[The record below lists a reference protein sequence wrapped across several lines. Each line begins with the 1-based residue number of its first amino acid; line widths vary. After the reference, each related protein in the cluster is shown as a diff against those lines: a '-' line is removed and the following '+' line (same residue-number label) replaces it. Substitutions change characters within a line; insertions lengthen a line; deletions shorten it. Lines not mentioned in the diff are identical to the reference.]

1 MSLLKAL
8 FSNKTDTIEEAF
20 RARDCTSDK
29 MQAAIDD
36 WFNLFYL
43 THPVKGEDPC
53 QSIPYTVVNKIT
65 KTVLAEYKATSK
77 DEFATSVLEALYMKR
92 NEAIQA
98 ALIGGEAFLKPIIT
112 PNGLRF
118 TVIPR
123 INYAVFGRDA
133 EGNPDDIGTA
143 EKTVTG
149 RYYYT
154 LLERRTVGADGLLTI
169 ENKLYRS
176 ESDDLLGSRVQLAE
190 LEKYAKLQ
198 DTYTFAQ
205 PMGLGLAHIKT
216 PIANC
221 VDGSTDGVSIYAPAV
236 DLIHNININEA
247 QLNGEFE
254 RGESRIIVSADMLEF
269 IEGGKRKVIKDKV
282 FTAIDDDPVNT
293 GITIFSPTLRE
304 QSFLARKAEYLRN
317 VENIIGLKRGLL
329 TEVEAAERT
338 ATEITSSAGDYNLTI
353 IDFQQMWEAAVK
365 IAVQIAG
372 TVGQMYGLKGAKP
385 IDQGN
390 IMIDWGNGILYD
402 EEKTWADYKSMV
414 AAGLLKPEIA
424 VGWYFNMPTDTEA
437 QLNQIRKRYMPE
449 IESLMTSGEE

>member
-53 QSIPYTVVNKIT
+53 QRIPYTVVNKIT
-65 KTVLAEYKATSK
+65 KTALAEYKATSK
-77 DEFATSVLEALYMKR
+77 DEFATSVLESLHMKR
-92 NEAIQA
+92 KEAIQA

-149 RYYYT
+149 KYYYT

-176 ESDDLLGSRVQLAE
+176 ESDDTLGSRVHISE
-190 LEKYAKLQ
+190 LEKYAELQ

-216 PIANC
+216 PLANC
-221 VDGSTDGVSIYAPAV
+221 LDGSPDGVSIYAPAV
-236 DLIHNININEA
+236 GLIHNINRNEA

-254 RGESRIIVSADMLEF
+254 RGESRIIVSSDMLTISEDG
-269 IEGGKRKVIKDKV
+269 ERKTIRDNV
-282 FTAIDDDPVNT
+282 FTGLDDNPEDV
-293 GITIFSPTLRE
+293 GITIFSPELRE

-365 IAVQIAG
+365 TAVQIAG
-372 TVGQMYGLKGAKP
+372 TIGQMYGLKGAKP
-385 IDQGN
+385 IDPDSVA
-390 IMIDWGNGILYD
+390 IDWGNGILYD
-402 EEKTWADYKSMV
+402 EEKTWADYKAMV

-449 IESLMTSGEE
+449 IESLMTGGEE

>member
-20 RARDCTSDK
+20 RARDCTSDI
-29 MQAAIDD
+29 MEAAIKD

-53 QSIPYTVVNKIT
+53 QRIPYTVVNKIT
-65 KTVLAEYKATSK
+65 KTALAEYKATSK
-77 DEFATSVLEALYMKR
+77 DEFATYILEALYMKR
-92 NEAIQA
+92 KEAIQA

-149 RYYYT
+149 KYYYT
-154 LLERRTVGADGLLTI
+154 LLERRTVGTEGLLTI
-169 ENKLYRS
+169 ENRLYRS
-176 ESDDLLGSRVQLAE
+176 DSNDVLGSRVQLTE
-190 LEKYAKLQ
+190 LEKYAALQ
-198 DTYTFAQ
+198 DVYTFSQ
-205 PMGLGLAHIKT
+205 PMGLGLAQIKT
-216 PIANC
+216 PLANC
-221 VDGSTDGVSIYAPAV
+221 VDGSPDGVSIYAPAV
-236 DLIHNININEA
+236 GLIHNINRNEA
-247 QLNGEFE
+247 ELNGEFE
-254 RGESRIIVSADMLEF
+254 RGESRIIVSSDMLTISED
-269 IEGGKRKVIKDKV
+269 GKRNVIKDNV
-282 FTAIDDDPVNT
+282 FTGLDDNPEDV

-365 IAVQIAG
+365 SAVQISG
-372 TVGQMYGLKGAKP
+372 TVGQMYRMPGAKP
-385 IDQGN
+385 IDPDSVV
-390 IMIDWGNGILYD
+390 IDWGNGILYD
-402 EEKTWADYKSMV
+402 EEKTWADYKAMV
-414 AAGLLKPEIA
+414 ASGLLKPEIA
-424 VGWYFNMPTDTEA
+424 VAWYFGMPFDTEA
-437 QLNQIRKRYMPE
+437 QLEEVRKRYMPE
-449 IESLMTSGEE
+449 IESLMTGGEE